1 MFDNNN
7 LSDNIQSIRIMVTIL
22 PIIQIILSVILV
34 AGILLQSSAAG
45 LGGAIGGGS
54 DNVDAGYHT
63 RRGAE
68 KMLFNGTII
77 VAILF
82 VIVSIIS
89 FILV

>member
-1 MFDNNN
+1 
-7 LSDNIQSIRIMVTIL
+7 MVTIL

-34 AGILLQSSAAG
+34 AGILLQSSASG

-54 DNVDAGYHT
+54 DNADTGHHT

-77 VAILF
+77 VAVLFIILS
-82 VIVSIIS
+82 VIS
-89 FILV
+89 FIVG

>member
-1 MFDNNN
+1 
-7 LSDNIQSIRIMVTIL
+7 MVTIL
-22 PIIQIILSVILV
+22 PIIQIILAVILV
-34 AGILLQSSAAG
+34 SGILLQSSAAG
-45 LGGAIGGGS
+45 LGGALGGGS

-68 KMLFNGTII
+68 KILFNGTIV

-89 FILV
+89 FVLA

>member
-1 MFDNNN
+1 
-7 LSDNIQSIRIMVTIL
+7 MVTIL

-45 LGGAIGGGS
+45 LGGALGGGS

-68 KMLFNGTII
+68 KTLFNGTVI

-82 VIVSIIS
+82 VVVSIIS
-89 FILV
+89 FMIG

>member
-1 MFDNNN
+1 
-7 LSDNIQSIRIMVTIL
+7 MVTIL

-34 AGILLQSSAAG
+34 AGILMQSSAAG

-68 KMLFNGTII
+68 KVLFNGTIV
-77 VAILF
+77 VAIMF
-82 VIVSIIS
+82 MIVSVIS
-89 FILV
+89 FILA

>member
-1 MFDNNN
+1 
-7 LSDNIQSIRIMVTIL
+7 MVTIL

-45 LGGAIGGGS
+45 LGGALGGGS

-63 RRGAE
+63 RRGSE
-68 KMLFNGTII
+68 KTLFNGTVV

-89 FILV
+89 FIIG